1 MTETIIVL
9 VIVGGALAI
18 AARWVYQRLSG
29 RAANCCGG
37 GGGNTSSP
45 CSSCDLTAGGSPS
58 DKSK

>member
-37 GGGNTSSP
+37 GGNTSSP